1 VTCVHKKHIV
11 MTVMYVYLW

>member
-1 VTCVHKKHIV
+1 